1 VADRTAASKGVS
13 SQGASTRDP
22 GEPDPAPS
30 DKRLELLAGYWS
42 DPEAGE
48 FDRLVYERVRLG
60 IMSVLAVNPALSFS
74 ELKELLQTSDGNL
87 SVHARKLE
95 NADYIAC
102 KKTFEGRVPRTE
114 YRLTKRGREALERYL
129 GHMESLI
136 HAVRE

>member
-1 VADRTAASKGVS
+1 MANRRTAKKGRS
-13 SQGASTRDP
+13 
-22 GEPDPAPS
+22 EPES
-30 DKRLELLAGYWS
+30 GRTGKRLELLAGYWS

-48 FDRLVYERVRLG
+48 IDRLVYERVRLG

-95 NADYIAC
+95 NASYIAC

-114 YRLTKRGREALERYL
+114 YRLTKKGRLALQRYL
-129 GHMESLI
+129 GHMEALI
-136 HAVRE
+136 NAVRE

>member
-1 VADRTAASKGVS
+1 MAERRTARKG
-13 SQGASTRDP
+13 R
-22 GEPDPAPS
+22 GEPAPGPAG
-30 DKRLELLAGYWS
+30 KRLELLAGYWS

-60 IMSVLAVNPALSFS
+60 IMSVLAVNPTLSFS

-95 NADYIAC
+95 NAGYIAC
-102 KKTFEGRVPRTE
+102 RKTFEGRVPRTE
-114 YRLTKRGREALERYL
+114 YRLSKKGRKALQRYL
-129 GHMESLI
+129 SHMEALI